1 MFILVELI
9 LLIRFIFLPIFK
21 LIGLQKGI
29 SNEDASKII
38 GNHFPEVGD
47 KLLNVLQLGASDA
60 KSELL
65 LASIE
70 QKSKELQPI
79 PFKKA
84 INFKTNVKY
93 LRYAAFPLGII
104 FITLLTGDVKI
115 FNDSLGRVVQYQKEF
130 EPPAPFKFHLLH
142 ENLKAVEGSSLPIT
156 LEIIGDV
163 LPENVEIHFDGEN
176 YLLTKNDLGAFEFTF
191 QNIQKPV
198 DFYFEANG
206 YASKNYKIDLVNAPV
221 ITDFEM
227 LLSYPAYTNKK
238 KETVKNTGN
247 IVIPEGT
254 NVEWIVKTNNT
265 ENVAFN
271 SEEIESFTKSND
283 NNSEYHFKKRI
294 FKPINYT
301 ISSSNKALKD
311 YEVLQFS
318 IETISDASPK
328 IDVITNIDS
337 ISRGPAFFKGQ
348 VSDDYGISK
357 LQLVYFDEKNP
368 ENQKIYRFPI
378 NTESYQQFQYVF
390 PQHLKIEDGVSYAFY
405 FEVFDNDI
413 LHGNKSAK
421 TKTFSYYKKTQ
432 KEVQNELIKEQ
443 KQSIDKL
450 EDALENTKEN
460 SKELKNF
467 EDNLQKSEKMQWS
480 DKKKLEQFL
489 KRQEQYNE
497 MLEKQAETLKQNF
510 QEQKSNDL
518 EERLRE
524 DQEAIEERLNEAE
537 DLEKQKKL
545 LEELKELSEKL
556 NKEDL
561 VEKLKQLAKQQEAQ
575 EQSLERVLELTKR
588 FYVEQKAN
596 DIAKKLEDLA
606 KKQEEL
612 AENKDNKSLEEQ
624 KKAQDELAK
633 EFEKL
638 KKALEELRKDNE
650 ELKQPMQLPD
660 TKFEENQVSK
670 ELEKI
675 EKKQDEQLKNQEKTE
690 GEKSSDS
697 EKKDSEKG
705 EKKDGEKQ
713 NSDKKDGQK
722 NDEEKKEG
730 EKQDGEKQDSEKKE
744 EEQNKKQG
752 GKQPSNQQKQNSPQ
766 KNQKKASQQMQNIS
780 MQMMQMMQQQ
790 SGDMIQE
797 DIETLRLIVENLLTF
812 SFEQEDLMKRFESA
826 STKHPSFASNIKL
839 QQKLKQHFEHI
850 DDSLYVLSL
859 RTPKLS
865 NRVLEDVSNIHYYIE
880 NSFEHFTENQ
890 YETGLSDQ
898 QFIITGANNLAL
910 LLSELLNNM
919 QSPPPFPGQ
928 GEGNSQD
935 QNSFSLPDIIQQHD
949 EMMEKMKEGQ
959 KPGEKGK
966 ESEQQGQK
974 QGQGEQQ
981 GQGEKGLQKGGQK
994 QGGKSQGQS
1003 GQGNQNGEGDNSE
1016 QESEELYEIYKK
1028 QAKLRQAL
1036 EDYLE
1041 KNGKK
1046 GKGGNGSKA
1055 VTKMKQL
1062 EKQLLDQGVTESYKQ
1077 QMQLLKHELLKLQ
1090 KAEKEQGK
1098 DSKRESNTNKTEY
1111 DFYQIDSLNLPKNF
1125 YNKDEILQRQSLPLQ
1140 SIYKKKVQEY
1150 FQQQLK

>member
-1 MFILVELI
+1 MKSSYRAILFWLFIFVEFI

-29 SNEDASKII
+29 SDEEASKII

-65 LASIE
+65 IASIE

-115 FNDSLGRVVQYQKEF
+115 FNDSLDRVVQYKKEF

-142 ENLKAVEGSSLPIT
+142 ENLSAVEGSSLPIT

-163 LPENVEIHFDGEN
+163 QPENVEIHFDGEN
-176 YLLTKNDLGAFEFTF
+176 YLLAKNDLGAFQFTF

-198 DFYFEANG
+198 DFYFEANRFS
-206 YASKNYKIDLVNAPV
+206 SKNYKINLVNAPV

-238 KETVKNTGN
+238 KETIKNTGN
-247 IVIPEGT
+247 IVVPEGT
-254 NVEWIVKTNNT
+254 NVKWIVKTNNT

-271 SEEIESFTKSND
+271 SEEIEKFSKSEE
-283 NNSEYHFKKRI
+283 NNTEYFFQKRI

-368 ENQKIYRFPI
+368 ENQKTYRFPI

-390 PQHLKIEDGVSYAFY
+390 PQHLEIEEGISYAFY

-421 TKTFSYYKKTQ
+421 TQTFSYYKKTQ
-432 KEVQNELIKEQ
+432 KEVQDELIKEQ
-443 KQSIDKL
+443 KESIDKL
-450 EDALENTKEN
+450 QDALENTKEN
-460 SKELKNF
+460 SKELKSF

-489 KRQEQYNE
+489 KRHEQYNE

-518 EERLRE
+518 EDRLKE
-524 DQEAIEERLNEAE
+524 DQEAIEERLKEAE

-545 LEELKELSEKL
+545 LEELKKLSEKL

-596 DIAKKLEDLA
+596 DIANKLEELA

-612 AENKDNKSLEEQ
+612 AENKEDKSLEEQ

-633 EFEKL
+633 EFEKQ
-638 KKALEELRKDNE
+638 KKALDELRKDNE
-650 ELKQPMQLPD
+650 DLKQPMQLPD

-670 ELEKI
+670 ELDKI
-675 EKKQDEQLKNQEKTE
+675 EKKQEEQLKNQEN
-690 GEKSSDS
+690 SNS
-697 EKKDSEKG
+697 EKKDSQEGEQQNG
-705 EKKDGEKQ
+705 EKEESEKQ
-713 NSDKKDGQK
+713 NSDKQK
-722 NDEEKKEG
+722 SQE
-730 EKQDGEKQDSEKKE
+730 SP
-744 EEQNKKQG
+744 QNQ
-752 GKQPSNQQKQNSPQ
+752 NQQNQQSPK

-780 MQMMQMMQQQ
+780 MQMMQAMMQQ
-790 SGDMIQE
+790 SGEMIE
-797 DIETLRLIVENLLTF
+797 ENIETLRLIVENLLTF
-812 SFEQEDLMKRFESA
+812 SFEQEDLMERFQNA

-890 YETGLSDQ
+890 YQTGLSDQ

-919 QSPPPFPGQ
+919 QMPPPFPGQ
-928 GEGNSQD
+928 GKGNSKGQGK
-935 QNSFSLPDIIQQHD
+935 SFSLPDIIKQHD
-949 EMMEKMKEGQ
+949 EMMQQMQQGKKGKEGQ
-959 KPGEKGK
+959 KPGE
-966 ESEQQGQK
+966 QQGDGQKGGKGK
-974 QGQGEQQ
+974 QGQQQ
-981 GQGEKGLQKGGQK
+981 GGKQQGKSGQKGGQ
-994 QGGKSQGQS
+994 SSGQN
-1003 GQGNQNGEGDNSE
+1003 GQGNQNGEDGNSE
-1016 QESEELYEIYKK
+1016 AESERLYEIYKQ

-1036 EDYLE
+1036 EDYIA

-1062 EKQLLDQGVTESYKQ
+1062 EKQLLDKGVTESYKK

-1111 DFYQIDSLNLPKNF
+1111 DFYQIDSLNLPENF